1 METPM
6 ATRAK
11 TFLLCHGAWSGGW
24 AWKKMHP
31 LMAQAGHHLLTPTY
45 TGLGERSHLASPAID
60 LETHIQDILNVIA
73 FEDLSD
79 IVLLGHSYGGMVAT
93 GVADRAR
100 ERVTQLIYLDA
111 FVPRDGQSLFDL
123 NEAGREPMRKAAAA
137 GDGYRI
143 APNPPPPD
151 TPQAALDWLNARRI
165 NMPLKC
171 FETKLKLQH
180 GEPAMPRS
188 YIYCKRIP
196 PGDVFGQFAKRTNS
210 EAGWRYFELDAS
222 HAPNVTAPEA
232 LMGVLQEIV
241 G

>member
-1 METPM
+1 M
-6 ATRAK
+6 AARAK

-24 AWKKMHP
+24 AWTKMHP
-31 LMAQAGHHLLTPTY
+31 LMARAGHRLVAPTY
-45 TGLGERSHLASPAID
+45 TGLGERAHLANPAID

-73 FEDLSD
+73 FEDLRD

-111 FVPRDGQSLFDL
+111 FVPREGQSLFDL
-123 NEAGREPMRKAAAA
+123 NESGREPMRKAASA

-143 APNPPPPD
+143 PPNPPPPD
-151 TPQAALDWLNARRI
+151 TPQADLDWLNARRVA
-165 NMPLKC
+165 MPVKC
-171 FETKLKLQH
+171 FETKLRLEH

-188 YIYCKRIP
+188 YIYCTRIP
-196 PGDVFGQFAKRTNS
+196 LGDVFGQFARRTKN
-210 EAGWRYFELDAS
+210 EDGWRYVELDAS

-232 LMGVLQEIV
+232 LMGVLNEIV
-241 G
+241 A

>member
-1 METPM
+1 MT
-6 ATRAK
+6 ARSK

-31 LMAQAGHHLLTPTY
+31 LMVQAGHRLVAPTY

-60 LETHIQDILNVIA
+60 LETHIQDVLNVIA

-123 NEAGREPMRKAAAA
+123 NESGREPMRKAAAA
-137 GDGYRI
+137 ADGYRI
-143 APNPPPPD
+143 PPNPPPSD
-151 TPQAALDWLNARRI
+151 TAQADLDWLNARRVA
-165 NMPLKC
+165 MPVKC
-171 FETKLKLQH
+171 FETKLKLGH

-188 YIYCKRIP
+188 YIYCTRTP
-196 PGDVFGQFAKRTNS
+196 PGDVFGQFAKRTKS
-210 EAGWRYFELDAS
+210 EEGWRYFELDAS
-222 HAPNVTAPEA
+222 HAPNVTGPEA
-232 LMGVLQEIV
+232 LMGALNEIV
-241 G
+241 V